1 MCNVRVSVGH
11 VAGFPRL
18 EGGGC
23 KKPLPQLVR
32 RTDHGVVGSQRGWQD
47 DHHDHADRYRH
58 IIKQLNARTHSY
70 IGSIVHVTAWKDG
83 QAYRLHIYVY
93 GKKEHHLHIICASV
107 DYVKGIVLYK
117 SDQVVVVAVAA
128 AAATVAVVVVVVP
141 PIWST

>member
-1 MCNVRVSVGH
+1 MYSVAVSVGMLQAFPLHSHDGRRIYIDTYYTYDVRVSVGH

-70 IGSIVHVTAWKDG
+70 IGSIVHVTA
-83 QAYRLHIYVY
+83 
-93 GKKEHHLHIICASV
+93 
-107 DYVKGIVLYK
+107 
-117 SDQVVVVAVAA
+117 
-128 AAATVAVVVVVVP
+128 
-141 PIWST
+141 